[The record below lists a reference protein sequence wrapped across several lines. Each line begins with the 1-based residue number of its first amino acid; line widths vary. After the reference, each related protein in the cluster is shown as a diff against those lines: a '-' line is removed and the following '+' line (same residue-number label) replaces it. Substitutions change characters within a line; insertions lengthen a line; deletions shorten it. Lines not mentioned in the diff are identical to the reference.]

1 VTARQH
7 PRFAV
12 ARGKLAGVNL
22 QKKLTVVDC
31 ALYLTEQQDTSF
43 GRKSCINT
51 WTKVDWMKNRL
62 QGSRQLYFFSS
73 LTMLALL
80 ACPLR
85 ATAQA
90 ADTPWPGLQKSYFGG
105 KKLEAAPFVHLT
117 APARA
122 ASGEQVP
129 FAFSIDHPMT
139 AKRYIKSVT
148 VFVDA
153 NPVPLTAVFHFNPQ
167 SGKAEIS
174 SRIRFESDSLVHVVA
189 ESSDGRFYVNAIGV
203 KASGGCGGTT
213 SGDDPAVMAAAGKMK
228 MALDGPLKL
237 GGVNQAR
244 LLIRHPMYTG
254 LQRNLSTNGFRP
266 AFFINKIEVTY
277 NGKPVMTADTFI
289 GISENPFIQFGFVAD
304 QPGALQAVIHDNE
317 GGSFRQ
323 SLDIRG

>member
-1 VTARQH
+1 
-7 PRFAV
+7 
-12 ARGKLAGVNL
+12 
-22 QKKLTVVDC
+22 
-31 ALYLTEQQDTSF
+31 
-43 GRKSCINT
+43 
-51 WTKVDWMKNRL
+51 MKNRL
-62 QGSRQLYFFSS
+62 QGLPRMYFFSS

-80 ACPLR
+80 AGSQR
-85 ATAQA
+85 AMAQA
-90 ADTPWPGLQKSYFGG
+90 VETSWPSLQKSYFSG
-105 KKLEAAPFVHLT
+105 KKLEAATFVHLT

-139 AKRYIKSVT
+139 AQRYIKSVT

-153 NPVPLTAVFHFNPQ
+153 NPVPLTAIFHFNPD

-189 ESSDGRFYVNAIGV
+189 ESSDGRFYVNAIAV
-203 KASGGCGGTT
+203 KASGGCGGPTA
-213 SGDDPAVMAAAGKMK
+213 GDNAAVMAAAGKMK

-237 GGVNQAR
+237 GDVNQAR

-254 LQRNLSTNGFRP
+254 LQRDLSTNGFRP

-289 GISENPFIQFGFVAD
+289 GISENPSIQFGFVAGR
-304 QPGALQAVIHDNE
+304 PGALQVLIHDNE

-323 SLDIRG
+323 SLDVRG